1 MLTMNLQS
9 NQIRLIAFDLDGTML
24 NAAKVLTPRNKA
36 ALERAVDK
44 GILIVPTTGRL
55 FDAIPDEIREF
66 PFLRYAITINGAAV
80 FDAETGNNIYRAEIP
95 LEQALEV
102 IEQIL

>member
-1 MLTMNLQS
+1 M
-9 NQIRLIAFDLDGTML
+9 
-24 NAAKVLTPRNKA
+24 
-36 ALERAVDK
+36 
-44 GILIVPTTGRL
+44 PTTGRL
-55 FDAIPDEIREF
+55 FDAILDEIREF